1 MRDLDRLHLTL
12 QIKARALLK
21 ICAEEGLPVIIT
33 QTYRTKDE
41 QNAIYAQGRTT
52 PGKIVS
58 WAQWPN
64 SMHNFSLAF
73 DFCRNVKGKEFDD
86 SDGFFKKVGQIGKD
100 IGLVWGGDWL
110 PPKQDKPHFED
121 RTVAG
126 ALNDLIRVYETPE
139 NFRKTWSGGTL

>member
-1 MRDLDRLHLTL
+1 MRDIDRLHPSVR
-12 QIKARALLK
+12 IKARALLK
-21 ICAEEGLPVIIT
+21 ICAEEGLSVVIT

-41 QNAIYAQGRTT
+41 QDAIYAQGRTA

-64 SMHNFSLAF
+64 SMHAWGLAF
-73 DFCRNVKGKEFDD
+73 DVAKNIKGREFDD
-86 SDGFFKKVGQIGKD
+86 SDGFFAKVGQIGKD

-110 PPKQDKPHFED
+110 PPKEDKPHFED

-126 ALNDLIRVYETPE
+126 ALSDVIKQYETPH
-139 NFRKTWSGGTL
+139 NFTKSWSGL